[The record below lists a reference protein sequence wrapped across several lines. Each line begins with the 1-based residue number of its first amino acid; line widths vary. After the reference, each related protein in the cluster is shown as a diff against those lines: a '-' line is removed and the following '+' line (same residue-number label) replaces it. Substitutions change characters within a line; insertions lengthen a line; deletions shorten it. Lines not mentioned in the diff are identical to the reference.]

1 MTVHRLSYRE
11 RRVVEDLL
19 RPRLI
24 TISEGYVKY
33 KDNGSDAHV
42 AAEARMKGVDGCGTS
57 HVAYVRREMFGDL
70 KVASEPKT
78 NGHGGQSIELSNA
91 IEELKEKLGAIT
103 YWNNLMMDYLTRTH
117 GVDWTLEAHRRDKK

>member
-70 KVASEPKT
+70 KVASETKP
-78 NGHGGQSIELSNA
+78 NEHFSITPA
-91 IEELKEKLGAIT
+91 DVAAMIDKIERLT